1 MVTIRCG
8 SYTFEG
14 IQAIAFDKDGTLADS
29 HPFLWQLAHQ
39 RVNLV
44 AQQFPGV
51 EADLLQ
57 AFGVQGDRL
66 DLAGLMSVGTRSE
79 NEIAAAAYLAAR
91 GCSWQ
96 EAKTITQRA
105 FMLADQQC
113 RKADHTPPFAE
124 IQKLL
129 ATLHQAGVAIA
140 VLSGDSTPNVQDFL
154 VRYGLTAWVQY
165 AAGST
170 ASLAKPNPALLWQA
184 CTALNVAVKSTIVI
198 GDATTDLE
206 LANQAEAAGSIG
218 VTWGGVAKTDLMGAT
233 AIANKPADIQIESI
247 P

>member
-8 SYTFEG
+8 SYIFEG

-39 RVNLV
+39 RVNLI

-57 AFGVQGDRL
+57 AFGVRGDRL
-66 DLAGLMSVGTRSE
+66 DLAGLMAVGTRPE

-91 GCSWQ
+91 GCAWQ
-96 EAKTITQRA
+96 EAKTITQKA
-105 FMLADQQC
+105 FIQADQQC
-113 RKADHTPPFAE
+113 RKADHTPPFADIRE
-124 IQKLL
+124 LL
-129 ATLHQAGVAIA
+129 TSLHHAGVAIA

-154 VRYGLTAWVQY
+154 ARYELTAWIQY

-170 ASLAKPNPALLWQA
+170 ASLAKPDPAFLWQA
-184 CTALNVAVKSTIVI
+184 CTALKIEAKATLVI

-206 LANQAEAAGSIG
+206 LANQARAAGSIG
-218 VTWGGVAKTDLMGAT
+218 VTWGGAAQTDLGGAT
-233 AIANKPADIQIESI
+233 AIASKPTDIQIEPSF
-247 P
+247 